1 MVKIYDKVCVSSN
14 NKNRLMKECVI
25 EFLKHHSE
33 LKGFKFTHDFMMEKV
48 IDYYLGINKGG

>member
-1 MVKIYDKVCVSSN
+1 MVNFEKLSVKTET
-14 NKNRLMKECVI
+14 KKRLLNECVI

-48 IDYYLGINKGG
+48 IDYYLGIK